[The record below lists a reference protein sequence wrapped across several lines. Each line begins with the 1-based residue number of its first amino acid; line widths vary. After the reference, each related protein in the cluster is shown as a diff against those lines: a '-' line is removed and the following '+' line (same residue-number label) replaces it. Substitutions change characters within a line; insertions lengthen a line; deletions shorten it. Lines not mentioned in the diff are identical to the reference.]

1 MTTRRLK
8 MVKQHIVRRGVTDGR
23 VLQAMQTVQRER
35 FIAGDLIEVAYDD
48 RPLPIEDNQT
58 ISQPFI
64 VALMAEAAELKP
76 SDRVLEVGT
85 GSGYGATVL
94 GCIADEVWTV
104 ERHQALA
111 DQARRRLDELGF
123 DNVHVVT
130 GDGTLGWLGRAPY
143 DAIVV
148 TADAPTVP
156 PALIEQLADR
166 GRLIIPVG
174 PDGGVQQLVRVRR
187 LGDEIIEE
195 NLGSVQFVPL
205 IGEQGWAP
213 TSEQ

>member
-1 MTTRRLK
+1 
-8 MVKQHIVRRGVTDGR
+8 
-23 VLQAMQTVQRER
+23 MQTVQRER
-35 FIAGDLIEVAYDD
+35 FIAADLVEFAYDD

-76 SDRVLEVGT
+76 SDRVLEIGT
-85 GSGYGATVL
+85 GSGYGAAVL

-123 DNVHVVT
+123 DNVYVVT
-130 GDGTLGWLGRAPY
+130 GDGTMGWLGRAPY

>member
-1 MTTRRLK
+1 
-8 MVKQHIVRRGVTDGR
+8 MVKRHIVSRGVTDEL
-23 VLQAMQTVQRER
+23 VVQAMRTVQRER
-35 FIAGDLIEVAYDD
+35 FIADDLVEFAYDD

-85 GSGYGATVL
+85 GSGYGAAVL
-94 GCIADEVWTV
+94 GCIAGEVWTV
-104 ERHQALA
+104 ERHGTLA
-111 DQARRRLDELGF
+111 DQARRRLEDLGF

-156 PALIEQLADR
+156 PALIEQLADQ

-174 PDGGVQQLVRVRR
+174 PDRGEQRLVRVRR
-187 LGDEIIEE
+187 LGDEIVEE
-195 NLGSVQFVPL
+195 NLGLVQFVPL
-205 IGEQGWAP
+205 IGEQGWNP
-213 TSEQ
+213 TSDR

>member
-1 MTTRRLK
+1 
-8 MVKQHIVRRGVTDGR
+8 MVKRHILSRGVTDEL
-23 VLQAMQTVQRER
+23 VVQAMRTVQRER
-35 FIAGDLIEVAYDD
+35 FIADDLVEFAYDD

-76 SDRVLEVGT
+76 DSRVLEIGT
-85 GSGYGATVL
+85 GSGYGAAVL
-94 GCIADEVWTV
+94 GCVAGEVWTV
-104 ERHQALA
+104 ERHGKLA
-111 DQARRRLDELGF
+111 DQARRRLEELGF

-156 PALIEQLADR
+156 PALIEQLADQ

-174 PDGGVQQLVRVRR
+174 PDGGEQRLVRVRR
-187 LGDEIIEE
+187 LGNEILEE
-195 NLGSVQFVPL
+195 NLGRVQFVPL
-205 IGEQGWAP
+205 IGEQGWKP
-213 TSEQ
+213 TPGQ

>member
-1 MTTRRLK
+1 MS
-8 MVKQHIVRRGVTDGR
+8 RGVTDER
-23 VLQAMQTVQRER
+23 VVLAMQTVQRER
-35 FIAGDLIEVAYDD
+35 FIAGDLVEFAYDD

-76 SDRVLEVGT
+76 SDRVLEIGT
-85 GSGYGATVL
+85 GSGYGAAVL

-104 ERHQALA
+104 ERHKTLA
-111 DQARRRLDELGF
+111 DQAHRRLEELGF
-123 DNVHVVT
+123 DNVYVVT
-130 GDGTLGWLGRAPY
+130 GDGTMGWSGRAPF

-156 PALIEQLADR
+156 PALIEQLADQ

-174 PDGGVQQLVRVRR
+174 PDGGVQRLMRVRR
-187 LGDEIIEE
+187 LGDEIVEE

-205 IGEQGWAP
+205 IGEQGWRP
-213 TSEQ
+213 TSDS

>member
-1 MTTRRLK
+1 
-8 MVKQHIVRRGVTDGR
+8 MVKQHIVRRGVTDER

-35 FIAGDLIEVAYDD
+35 FIAGDLVQFAYED

-85 GSGYGATVL
+85 GSGYGAAVL

-104 ERHQALA
+104 ERHETLA

-123 DNVHVVT
+123 DNVYVVT
-130 GDGTLGWLGRAPY
+130 GDGTLGWLERAPY

-156 PALIEQLADR
+156 PALIEQLADQ

-174 PDGGVQQLVRVRR
+174 PDGGVQRLVRVRR
-187 LGDEIIEE
+187 LGDEIVEE
-195 NLGSVQFVPL
+195 DLGSVQFVPL

-213 TSEQ
+213 TSDR